1 MVSGTAKGTG
11 RLPLEEKILAEQ
23 LRPSAEEREY
33 IAEVARRLLD
43 AIKKSGK
50 AEGMVVG
57 SIARNTW
64 VKGDRDLD
72 VFLLF
77 PPDMPRE
84 ALETE
89 GLALARSIA
98 RMFTKTF
105 CEKYAEHPYINATI
119 DSIDVDLVPCYNVA
133 SAAKI
138 QSAVDRTPFHT
149 RFITDRINGL
159 VDDVLLL
166 KQFAKAGG
174 IYGSDQMTEGFSG
187 YLCELL
193 ILRYGGFGELLD
205 AAAEWRPPTII
216 DIGEHAAKEFT
227 EPLVVIDP
235 VDPRRNV
242 AAAVS
247 LDRMAE
253 FVELARG
260 YREAPSEAFFVL
272 AREHPCCPDNLSA
285 LLASRGTSLYA
296 VTFATPPFI
305 EEIVVPQLKRST
317 LAISDLLTR
326 SGFIV
331 HHAHY
336 RMGTHR
342 CMLLFELLVD
352 ELPPIRR
359 HEGPPVWNQV
369 NAEKFREK
377 YRASPLPG
385 PFIENGRY
393 VTEVPREF
401 IRASDLLT
409 SPALL
414 NVGVGR
420 HVRESL
426 AKDWCVLEGAD
437 CWQEEF
443 SAFIAGF
450 FARRSPLV
458 RIERGRAGRT

>member
-1 MVSGTAKGTG
+1 MVNATETG
-11 RLPLEEKILAEQ
+11 AELLPLEKTILERR
-23 LRPSAEEREY
+23 LRPAPEERDY
-33 IAEVARRLLD
+33 IRGVAERLLE
-43 AIKKSGK
+43 AIAGTGK

-57 SIARNTW
+57 SVARDTW
-64 VKGDRDLD
+64 VRGDRDLD

-77 PPDMPRE
+77 SPDIPRE
-84 ALETE
+84 TLETE

-98 RMFTKTF
+98 RSFTPVL
-105 CEKYAEHPYINATI
+105 CEKYAEHPYINAII
-119 DSIDVDLVPCYNVA
+119 DGVDVDLVPCYKVP
-133 SAAKI
+133 SAENI

-149 RFITDRINGL
+149 RYIRDRISKYT
-159 VDDVLLL
+159 DDVLLL
-166 KQFAKAGG
+166 KQFTKAGG

-193 ILRYGGFGELLD
+193 ILHHGGFGPLL
-205 AAAEWRPPTII
+205 AAASEWRPPTVI
-216 DIGEHAAKEFT
+216 DIGGHAAKDFP
-227 EPLVVIDP
+227 EPLIVIDP

-260 YREAPSEAFFVL
+260 YREAPSEAFFVPERKCPCTREDL
-272 AREHPCCPDNLSA
+272 AR
-285 LLASRGTSLYA
+285 LLDDRGTAIYA
-296 VTFATPPFI
+296 ITFATPPLI

-317 LAISDLLTR
+317 GAVVELLAR
-326 SGFIV
+326 NGFVV

-336 RMGTHR
+336 QMGKER

-352 ELPPIRR
+352 ELPPVRR
-359 HEGPPVWNQV
+359 HEGPPVWNRA

-401 IRASDLLT
+401 VRASDLLT

-414 NVGVGR
+414 NIGVGR
-420 HVRESL
+420 HVHEAL
-426 AKDWCVLEGAD
+426 ATEWCVLEGAD
-437 CWQEEF
+437 CWDEEF
-443 SAFIAGF
+443 APFIAAF
-450 FARRSPLV
+450 FSRYSPLV
-458 RIERGRAGRT
+458 RIGRTR